1 MASTAHTDPEQMKE
15 HYDPADV
22 LTEKV
27 ERLAEMVRKSRHMVV
42 FTGAGISTSAGI
54 PDFRGPNGKWTRQAE
69 GKKPVAGVE
78 TMKAFPT
85 PTHMALVELHRRGVL
100 KYVISQNCDGL
111 HRRSG
116 LSASAISELHG
127 NGNIEICE
135 TCGQQYFRDFRC
147 DRLGGKGTDHF
158 TGRFCRCEGRL
169 LNSTIDFG
177 QDLPQRP
184 LRRAREHSK
193 KADLHLALGSSL
205 TVSPAN
211 TMPEGTAKR
220 GGKLVICNLQNTPL
234 TELAAFQIYAKTDV
248 VMQMLMEKLAL
259 PIPPFRLLRRV
270 ILGKEI
276 GASKSQE
283 VYAKAVDV
291 HDPTLE
297 FGLMRAVDWDGRG
310 VCDADQQDVKSII
323 AMEGAHRRPMAG
335 MDGSAVNPVLHFIGH
350 YREPA
355 LQLTADLS
363 KAHAVDFQLAFDPYE
378 LSWEITS
385 TEEVPEG
392 GCAAPADADDACIP
406 DYGQSHREYCV
417 TKVMQRCSCDQ
428 QEAERMIDERF
439 RNKREEALKQVR
451 LFHEQAKK
459 LAKQPCERTLRPVAR
474 PRGSRDFF

>member
-1 MASTAHTDPEQMKE
+1 MASTAHADPEQMKE
-15 HYDPADV
+15 HYDPPDV

-27 ERLAEMVRKSRHMVV
+27 NRLAEMVRNSHHMVV

-69 GKKPVAGVE
+69 GKEPVAGVE

-116 LSASAISELHG
+116 LPASVISELHG

-135 TCGQQYFRDFRC
+135 SCGQQYFRDFRC

-158 TGRFCRCEGRL
+158 TGRFCRCQGRL

-177 QDLPQRP
+177 QDLPERP
-184 LRRAREHSK
+184 LMRAREHSK
-193 KADLHLALGSSL
+193 TADLHLALGSSL

-211 TMPEGTAKR
+211 TMPESTARR
-220 GGKLVICNLQNTPL
+220 GGQLVICNLQKTPL
-234 TELAAFQIYAKTDV
+234 TDSAVFQIFAKTDV
-248 VMQMLMEKLAL
+248 VMQMLMERLQL

-270 ILGKEI
+270 ILGKEFP
-276 GASKSQE
+276 KSRGGVILE
-283 VYAKAVDV
+283 KVYTKAVDL

-297 FGLMRAVDWDGRG
+297 FGLMRAVDWDGGG
-310 VCDADQQDVKSII
+310 VCDADHQDVKSIV
-323 AMEGAHRRPMAG
+323 AMEGRHRRPMAG
-335 MDGSAVNPVLHFIGH
+335 IDPRAVSPVLHFIGH

-363 KAHAVDFQLAFDPYE
+363 NAHAVDFQLAFDSYE
-378 LSWEITS
+378 LCWEIMS
-385 TEEVPEG
+385 AEVVPPSG
-392 GCAAPADADDACIP
+392 FASPTDADGALIP
-406 DYGQSHREYCV
+406 DYGPSHRQYCIN
-417 TKVMQRCSCDQ
+417 KVMQKRKCDQ
-428 QEAERMIDERF
+428 QEAEQIIDGRF
-439 RNKREEALKQVR
+439 RNSREEALKQVR
-451 LFHEQAKK
+451 LFHERAQKKYEAAK
-459 LAKQPCERTLRPVAR
+459 
-474 PRGSRDFF
+474 